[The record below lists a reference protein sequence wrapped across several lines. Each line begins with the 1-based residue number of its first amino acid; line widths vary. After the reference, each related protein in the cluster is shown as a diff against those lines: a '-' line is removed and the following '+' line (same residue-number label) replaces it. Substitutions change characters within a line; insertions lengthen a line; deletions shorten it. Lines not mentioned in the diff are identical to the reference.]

1 MGSNER
7 LVRVRKKSIVASAFV
22 AVLLFAQPAQAQD
35 SPKPV
40 IPPVQETGTVVFVG
54 DGDTIDVKLKSGG
67 KGISRVRLLGIQA
80 MEQYTYP
87 SNGIGITGECH
98 SAEANLRLRE
108 LIDGKEVQLSSFSSK
123 VKNRGRDYRYVSVY
137 IDGAWR
143 DVGAILVAEGL
154 VLPMGHPTE
163 YSYNWYYMAFSQWAA
178 QRGIGMYDT
187 EHCGAGP
194 EADAKLSM
202 KVHWDGGKR
211 VNNEFTLITNN
222 GDDEV
227 NISGWWIRDSA
238 LRGKK
243 GHAFTFPK
251 GSVIKAGASIKV
263 HPGSGKNT
271 KSDYYMKAGELIF
284 EDVNMGKVFRGDGA
298 YLFDTDGDLRLWDH
312 YPVLKIEDPVVEEIP
327 AEVTPEVPAA
337 ALEELGIELS
347 VLDTDYVLMTA
358 SRSGMR
364 KELLPVDQLGF

>member
-1 MGSNER
+1 
-7 LVRVRKKSIVASAFV
+7 VRKKSLVVSALVAA
-22 AVLLFAQPAQAQD
+22 LLLPQPALAVD

-54 DGDTIDVKLKSGG
+54 DGDTIDVKLSSGG
-67 KGISRVRLLGIQA
+67 KGTARVRLLGLQA

-87 SNGIGITGECH
+87 SNGVGIEGECH
-98 SAEANLRLRE
+98 AAEANLRLRE
-108 LIDGKEVQLSSFSSK
+108 LIDGKEVRLSSFSSK
-123 VKNRGRDYRYVSVY
+123 VKNRGRDFRFVSVY

-178 QRGIGMYDT
+178 KRGIGMFNPN
-187 EHCGAGP
+187 HCGVGP
-194 EADAKLSM
+194 EENAQLKM

-211 VNNEFTLITNN
+211 VNNEYTLITNS
-222 GDDEV
+222 GDEDV
-227 NISGWWIRDSA
+227 NISGWWIRDSG

-284 EDVNMGKVFRGDGA
+284 EDQSFGKVFRGDGA
-298 YLFDTDGDLRLWDH
+298 YLFDTDGDLRLWH
-312 YPVLKIEDPVVEEIP
+312 QYPTLEIDEPEVVEEPTTTAPKI
-327 AEVTPEVPAA
+327 PAA
-337 ALEELGIELS
+337 ALDELGIQ
-347 VLDTDYVLMTA
+347 LDILNTNYVLMTA

-364 KELLPVDQLGF
+364 KELLPVDQIGF